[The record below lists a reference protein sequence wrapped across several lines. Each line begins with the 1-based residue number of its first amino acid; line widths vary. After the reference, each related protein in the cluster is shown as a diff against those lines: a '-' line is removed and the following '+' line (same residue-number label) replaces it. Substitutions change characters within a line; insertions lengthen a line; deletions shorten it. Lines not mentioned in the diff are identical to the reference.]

1 MRKPKTDVA
10 AQLKAVQVL
19 AELLAQDLPPT
30 AWSVYARSPAC
41 LHGNVEHSG
50 SDTPDGIGAA
60 HDEIE
65 QWARFLKVDV
75 VTRQNARRETL
86 HLLAEG
92 VHKGVEIEV
101 VAIVPDD
108 GGAWRERLG
117 S

>member
-1 MRKPKTDVA
+1 V
-10 AQLKAVQVL
+10 AQLKAVRVL
-19 AELLAQDLPPT
+19 ADLLTQDLPPA
-30 AWSVYARSPAC
+30 AWSVYARSPAR

-65 QWARFLKVDV
+65 QWARFLKVDM

-92 VHKGVEIEV
+92 VYEGVTIEV